1 MRGARRRRDDGPR
14 PQHECKRTPPCPRA
28 GLHEPRGLRLFTRV
42 SALVDDAALAD
53 TTWLG
58 ACEAAYPKVYRGL
71 VAMGASAEDAAD
83 ALQDAFERALAVREP
98 VASPEGWLFIVA
110 LRRWKRAR
118 WRARLFRPLDVL
130 RGHTRDESRDEQI
143 DLLAE
148 LARLTERQRTVLIAR
163 HALGLSQKEIGELLG
178 VA

>member
-1 MRGARRRRDDGPR
+1 VR
-14 PQHECKRTPPCPRA
+14 
-28 GLHEPRGLRLFTRV
+28 
-42 SALVDDAALAD
+42 ALVDDAQVAD

-71 VAMGASAEDAAD
+71 VAMGATADDAAD
-83 ALQDAFERALAVREP
+83 ALQDAFARALTVREP

-118 WRARLFRPLDVL
+118 WRARLFRPLDVI
-130 RGHTRDESRDEQI
+130 RGQTLGESRDGDI
-143 DLLAE
+143 DLLTE

-163 HALGLSQKEIGELLG
+163 HALGLSQKETGDILG
-178 VA
+178 ITPGTVGAIAYQAARKLRERLER